1 MQVKEILQGLEII
14 SIRGNLS
21 AEIKYIT
28 YDSRQVLPHTLFVA
42 IKGEKHD
49 GHRYIEAAIAQG
61 AVAVISEMPPPPDFK
76 SLWIQVKDAR
86 EALALCAAN
95 FYEHPSQHIKV
106 IGITGTKGK
115 TTVTYLIESILKAA
129 HLSPGVIGTV
139 AYRGPGLSSP
149 ATRTTPES
157 SDLQRYLKILADH
170 GASHCLMEVSSHA
183 LELKRIKGIDFAL
196 TIFTNLSGEHLDYH
210 QTMENYYQ
218 AKKKLF
224 SLYKSKMAI
233 INYDDPWGKRLIEEI
248 PTATITYSLHSR
260 GTIYPEKYRFSSS
273 GIEATI
279 KYPAGKLQISS
290 PLLGRPNLYNIL
302 AATAASLTLGISP
315 VFIKEGL
322 RSLTTIPG
330 RFEKIDNP
338 WGIHIFVDY
347 AHTDDALKNLLETA
361 REITSGRVIV
371 VFGAGGDRDKTKRPR
386 MGKAAAEL
394 ADWAIIT
401 SDNPRSEDPLTI
413 ISEIERGFKQLNKNN
428 YEIEPDRRMAIRKAL
443 LMSKKEDCLLVA
455 GKGHEDSQ
463 VIGDKIIP
471 FHDPTVIQEIIIEMV
486 KKHG

>member
-1 MQVKEILQGLEII
+1 MQVKEIIQGLEII
-14 SIRGNLS
+14 SLQGALS
-21 AEIKYIT
+21 TEIKHLT
-28 YDSRQVLPHTLFVA
+28 YDSRQVLPHSLFVA
-42 IKGEKHD
+42 IRGFKHD
-49 GHRYIEAAIAQG
+49 GHQFIESAIGQG
-61 AVAVISEMPPPPDFK
+61 AVAIISEAPPPPDFK
-76 SLWIQVKDAR
+76 FIWIQVRDAR
-86 EALALCAAN
+86 EALAQCAAN
-95 FYEHPSQHIKV
+95 FYKHPSQHIKV

-115 TTVTYLIESILKAA
+115 TTVTYLLESILEAS

-139 AYRGPGLSSP
+139 SYRGPGLSSP
-149 ATRTTPES
+149 AARTTPES
-157 SDLQRYLKILADH
+157 SDLQRYLKILVDH
-170 GASHCLMEVSSHA
+170 GATHCLMEVSSHA
-183 LELKRIKGIDFAL
+183 LELKRAKGINFAL

-210 QTMENYYQ
+210 QNMENYYQ

-224 SLYKSKMAI
+224 TFYKSKMAI

-248 PTATITYSLHSR
+248 LTPTITYSLHSR
-260 GTIYPEKYRFSSS
+260 GTIYPEKYSFSSS

-279 KYPAGKLQISS
+279 KYPAGKCQISS

-315 VFIKEGL
+315 LFIKEGL

-386 MGKAAAEL
+386 MGEVAAKL
-394 ADWAIIT
+394 ADWSIIT
-401 SDNPRSEDPLTI
+401 SDNPRSEDPLSI
-413 ISEIERGFKQLNKNN
+413 ISEIEKGFKQLSQNN
-428 YEIEPDRRMAIRKAL
+428 YEIEPDRRTAIRKAL
-443 LMSKKEDCLLVA
+443 LMCKREDCLLVA
-455 GKGHEDSQ
+455 GKGHEDYQ
-463 VIGDKIIP
+463 IIGDKIIS
-471 FHDPTVIQEIIIEMV
+471 FHDPTVIQEIIKEMV
-486 KKHG
+486 EKRG